1 MGTIVGMAAEAT
13 EAPAASVEHMGAAEA
28 PAAEKVAAEA
38 TEAPAAKPAH
48 KRTAAAKAKA
58 ENEED

>member
-1 MGTIVGMAAEAT
+1 MGTIVGM
-13 EAPAASVEHMGAAEA
+13 
-28 PAAEKVAAEA
+28 AAEA